1 MTKEELIR
9 WIGERYSVEPEYP
22 WDDEA
27 CIFRHGGNRKWF
39 GLIMRVSYERLGLDR
54 PGSVDVAN
62 LKCGPLLMAS
72 YRGQPGVLRCY
83 HMNKEHWVT
92 VLLDGTAEDG
102 LIRELTE
109 LSYDLTNSRPRAGK
123 RKE

>member
-27 CIFRHGGNRKWF
+27 CIFRHAGNRKWF
-39 GLIMRVSYERLGLDR
+39 AIAMQVPYARLGLER
-54 PGSVDVAN
+54 PGLADVAN